1 MSDERVLQF
10 VDSNI
15 LVYAYDPT
23 AGAKHEQAKA
33 LVAQLWASRR
43 GCLSIQVLQEFYGT
57 VTRKVARPL
66 TGDVAAGIVAD
77 LAAWRVHTPVTEDVN
92 QAIATHRR
100 YEISLRDAM
109 VIRSAAR
116 LGCSTLWSEDL
127 SSGQIY
133 AGVRVLN
140 PFTDLPERMAS
151 T

>member
-15 LVYAYDPT
+15 LIYAYDPT
-23 AGAKHEQAKA
+23 AETKHEQAKA
-33 LVAQLWASRR
+33 LVAQLWASRC
-43 GCLSIQVLQEFYGT
+43 GCLSIQVLQEFYVT

-66 TGDVAAGIVAD
+66 PSDVAAGIVSD
-77 LAAWRVHTPVTEDVN
+77 LAAWRVHAPVVEDVN

-127 SSGQIY
+127 NSGQVY

-140 PFTDLPERMAS
+140 PFSDLPERTVSA
-151 T
+151 